1 MRTRIKIC
9 GLTREADVAAAIAA
23 GADAVGFVCYPQS
36 SRYVTPSRLR
46 SLSRELGVFA
56 TPVLLFVNAAPD
68 LVEGALEMVP
78 TGWLQFHGHEH
89 EPACSRYQRPYIR
102 AVPISQ
108 ATDFSDAQGEFASA
122 SALLVDAPSAD
133 FGGSGRSFDWS
144 LLIAPRVKP
153 LVLAGGLNAENVGAA
168 MGEVRPHAVDVSS
181 GVEQQPGIKSAEKM
195 QHFVDAVRRAD
206 QRLSA

>member
-1 MRTRIKIC
+1 V
-9 GLTREADVAAAIAA
+9 VAAVAA

-36 SRYVTPSRLR
+36 PRYVTPARLR
-46 SLSRELGVFA
+46 NLTRELGVFV

-102 AVPISQ
+102 AVPITDS
-108 ATDFSDAQGEFASA
+108 TDFPHAEREFGSA
-122 SALLVDAPSAD
+122 AALLVDAPSAE
-133 FGGSGRSFDWS
+133 FGGSGRSFNWS
-144 LLIAPRVKP
+144 LLLLNTPRLRP

-168 MGEVRPHAVDVSS
+168 IGEVRPHAVDVSS
-181 GVEQQPGIKSAEKM
+181 GVEQEPGVKSVSKM
-195 QHFVDAVRRAD
+195 QHFVDAVRSAD
-206 QRLSA
+206 QRLTA